1 MPIGIDDDRASLVS
15 SPGRRR
21 VLAGIAAAAA
31 GGWLGAARAQG
42 AASGETAHRIDVH
55 HHMAPPAYVAE
66 IGRTMP
72 VRGPLQGWTP
82 AASVEDM
89 DRAEVASAMLS
100 ITTPGLWFGDDAKA
114 RTLARLC
121 NEYGARLAAD
131 HPGRFGL
138 FAALP
143 LPDIDGSLREI
154 DYALDVL
161 KADGVGLYTSYGDKW
176 LGHPAFA
183 PVFEELNRRKAVVYT
198 HPVVNQ
204 CCVNL
209 VPEVN
214 QAVIE
219 YGTDTTRTIASFV
232 FSGAAARYGDIR
244 MIFSHAGGTMPF
256 LIERFDLLAK
266 EPKLAARLP
275 NGLRHELKK
284 LYYDTAQSAN
294 PGAMSSLTALVSASQ
309 ILLGSDFPYR
319 TLKEHV
325 DGLRGC
331 GFSADELRAI
341 ERDNALTLLP
351 HLRA

>member
-1 MPIGIDDDRASLVS
+1 MTIIIDNGADRA
-15 SPGRRR
+15 PCRHGRRQ
-21 VLAGIAAAAA
+21 VLAGLAAAAA
-31 GGWLGAARAQG
+31 GGWLGAARAEDT
-42 AASGETAHRIDVH
+42 ASGAKPHRIDVH
-55 HHMAPPAYVAE
+55 HHMAPPAYIAE

-82 AASVEDM
+82 AGSIEDM
-89 DRAEVASAMLS
+89 DRAQVATAMLS

-114 RTLARLC
+114 RQLARLC
-121 NEYGARLAAD
+121 NEYGARLAGD

-143 LPDIDGSLREI
+143 LPDIEGSLREI
-154 DYALDVL
+154 AYAFDVL
-161 KADGVGLYTSYGDKW
+161 KADGVGMYTSYGDKW
-176 LGHPAFA
+176 LGDPAFT

-198 HPVVNQ
+198 HPTINR

-209 VPEVN
+209 IPDVN

-219 YGTDTTRTIASFV
+219 YGTDTSRTIASFV
-232 FSGAAARYGDIR
+232 FSGAAARHGNVR

-256 LIERFDLLAK
+256 LIERFVRLAQ

-275 NGLRHELKK
+275 NGVLHELKK

-294 PGAMSSLTALVSASQ
+294 PGAMSSLMTLVAASQ

-331 GFSADELRAI
+331 GFSADALRAI
-341 ERDNALTLLP
+341 ERDNALALLP
-351 HLRA
+351 HVKA